1 MVPARIPSPL
11 AQRLRT
17 WRIGAAALACLQASA
32 ALAQSQPDDDLA
44 RIPSE
49 SPSPAPTGP
58 SRLHRTIYLESA
70 TQTGL
75 LRSALDV
82 RIPPPA
88 PATIEQRLFADAR
101 IEWTPLNGFS
111 LTYSGRPE
119 LRAAEHIPFPTHE
132 NLRLDSRELFASWR
146 PVEGVFLDV
155 GRINLKNG
163 VALGFNPTD
172 FFRTRAVVEPLSVDP
187 SVLRE
192 DRLGA
197 LMVRGQFVWNG
208 GAISAAYAPKLTST
222 SQLYQNT
229 TLPSVD
235 PMFDRTNAHH
245 RLLVKGNVDLAA
257 DFSPELLLYDED
269 GQFRL
274 GLNIA
279 RSFGKKVVAY
289 AEWAGGNESSLA
301 QEALSYGVLTGSF
314 PASAASALMTNPA
327 AHFQQ
332 DLSAGLSYATESRMT
347 FWAEYHL
354 HQAGF
359 SRQDWQSW
367 FADGTARP
375 TLAPLLW
382 YVRGY
387 AQEQQVPLSKHA
399 LFLRADW
406 TDAFVLNF
414 EMTAFANVNLYDG
427 STLAQ
432 LTASYA
438 ATNLWTIALLGS
450 ANLGTRRSEFGSLP
464 AALYGLLVFKRYF

>member
-1 MVPARIPSPL
+1 MSM
-11 AQRLRT
+11 
-17 WRIGAAALACLQASA
+17 WRIGAGALACLQVSA
-32 ALAQSQPDDDLA
+32 ALAQSQTDDDLA

-49 SPSPAPTGP
+49 SQSPASSGP
-58 SRLHRTIYLESA
+58 SRLHRTVYLESA
-70 TQTGL
+70 TEAGL

-82 RIPPPA
+82 RFPPPA

-101 IEWTPLNGFS
+101 IEWAPLNGFS

-119 LRAAEHIPFPTHE
+119 LRVAEQIPFPTHE

-146 PVEGVFLDV
+146 PLEGAFLDV

-197 LMVRGQFVWNG
+197 VMVRAQLVWNG
-208 GAISAAYAPKLTST
+208 GAFSAAYAPRLTST

-245 RLLVKGNVDLAA
+245 RLLLKGNVDLAA
-257 DFSPELLLYDED
+257 DLSPELLFYDED

-314 PASAASALMTNPA
+314 PASAAPA
-327 AHFQQ
+327 PAGRFQQ

-347 FWAEYHL
+347 FWVEYHL

-375 TLAPLLW
+375 TLAPPLLW
-382 YVRGY
+382 YVREY
-387 AQEQQVPLSKHA
+387 AQDQQVPL
-399 LFLRADW
+399 
-406 TDAFVLNF
+406 
-414 EMTAFANVNLYDG
+414 
-427 STLAQ
+427 
-432 LTASYA
+432 
-438 ATNLWTIALLGS
+438 
-450 ANLGTRRSEFGSLP
+450 
-464 AALYGLLVFKRYF
+464 